1 MDIQDLHIFSRVAAV
16 QSLSAVGME
25 LGLTPGTISKRIQA
39 LEQEL
44 RVRLFDRTTRSIR
57 ITEEGKT
64 FLAHVERALYEID
77 SARAAVG
84 VNIERPAGKINIVA
98 PSIIARRLLSPAL
111 LNFVG
116 LYPEIDV
123 RLDVKDSPIH
133 LTDDGYDAAILAGRL
148 EDSTLIAKRL
158 LTDSEILVA
167 SPAYVA
173 AHGAP
178 ETPADLTQ
186 HPCLVAAEIRQW
198 SLKSRDGA
206 TASVKVSGRLQ
217 SNSRE
222 FLLQAAL
229 KGHGILRVSKTCIE
243 SELSRNK
250 FVRLLDK
257 WEFTDGSDIWVVY
270 PGSRLMLPKL
280 RVLVDYLAQNLK
292 DAGSM
297 RARVSRGEI
306 PALKARN
313 GNGSAVPELA
323 APGGSARLRR
333 SV

>member
-1 MDIQDLHIFSRVAAV
+1 MDIQDLHIFSRVAVV
-16 QSLSAVGME
+16 QRLSAVGME

-39 LEQEL
+39 LELEL

-64 FLAHVERALYEID
+64 FLAHVERALHEID

-84 VNIERPAGKINIVA
+84 INIERPAGKINIAA

-111 LNFVG
+111 LNFVN

-123 RLDVKDSPIH
+123 RLDVKDSAIH
-133 LTDDGYDAAILAGRL
+133 LTDDGYDAAIMAGKL

-158 LTDSEILVA
+158 MPDSEIMVA
-167 SPAYVA
+167 SPAYIA

-178 ETPADLTQ
+178 ATPADLTQ
-186 HPCLVAAEIRQW
+186 HRCLVAAEVRQW
-198 SLKSRDGA
+198 SLRTRDGNN
-206 TASVKVSGRLQ
+206 ASIKVSGRLQ

-243 SELSRNK
+243 PELARSK
-250 FVRLLDK
+250 FVRILED
-257 WEFTDGSDIWVVY
+257 WEFADGSDIWAVY
-270 PGSRLMLPKL
+270 PGSRLVLPKL
-280 RVLVDYLAQNLK
+280 RVLVDYLAENLK
-292 DAGSM
+292 EASGM
-297 RARVSRGEI
+297 RARAARDAVSGKPREI
-306 PALKARN
+306 GNLVTAAR
-313 GNGSAVPELA
+313 
-323 APGGSARLRR
+323 ARRA
-333 SV
+333 